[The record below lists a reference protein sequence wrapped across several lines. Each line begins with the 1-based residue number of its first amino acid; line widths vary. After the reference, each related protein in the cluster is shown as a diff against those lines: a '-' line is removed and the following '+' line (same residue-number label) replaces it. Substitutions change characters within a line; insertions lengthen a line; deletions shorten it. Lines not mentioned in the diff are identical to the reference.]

1 MAAMADLQV
10 VETDIVGPVGV
21 MPASTGVQQDS
32 DVRVL
37 AECTRTC
44 TFKMSFPDEGQVLI
58 TG

>member
-10 VETDIVGPVGV
+10 LATDTVGPVGA
-21 MPASTGVQQDS
+21 MPASTDAQQDS

-37 AECTRTC
+37 AECIRTC
-44 TFKMSFPDEGQVLI
+44 TFKMSFPGEGQVLI